1 MTFDQ
6 RIPRR
11 DATPDVS
18 VVICTLNEHEAIGG
32 VLHELGCALTHCR
45 HEVIV
50 VDDSIDDRTA
60 QVVQDYARSHPWV
73 RLLRRRGGRG
83 LASAAV
89 AGWDAARG
97 RTLALMDGDGQHDPQ
112 LIARMLDDT
121 AALGSEVVIASRYLE
136 SSVSVSGLGRV
147 RHVGSRITTG
157 ISRLLLGLKVADP
170 MSGCFL
176 MTRAWYRQ
184 VRPQLTALGF
194 KILIDV
200 LASGRR
206 RPLVSQVPTQL
217 RERAGGRS
225 KLDLRVV
232 LELGAQLFEKA
243 TRGMVP
249 ARMALFFGVGVS
261 GLGVHLA
268 TLSLATWMGRPFWL
282 AQLMAIW
289 LAMSWNFALN
299 NLLTFRDRR
308 LHGVAAL
315 RGLLVFYAA
324 CLSGAILSEA
334 LGVAAA
340 RIGAPWF
347 VAGIGGALLAGV
359 WNYHLAKRAAW
370 GAESEAKVAPSITE
384 SNAAP
389 ATHDH

>member
-1 MTFDQ
+1 MAFDPRSPQ
-6 RIPRR
+6 RDP
-11 DATPDVS
+11 TPDVS

-32 VLHELGCALTHCR
+32 VLRELDAALLHCR

-50 VDDSIDDRTA
+50 VDDSSDERTA
-60 QVVQDYARSHPWV
+60 RAVQDYARAHPWV

-112 LIARMLDDT
+112 LIARMLDD
-121 AALGSEVVIASRYLE
+121 AAVLDSEVVIASRYLE
-136 SSVSVSGLGRV
+136 SSASGLGAI
-147 RHVGSRITTG
+147 RHLGSRITTQV
-157 ISRLLLGLKVADP
+157 SRLLLGLKVADP

-176 MTRAWYRQ
+176 MTRAWYQQ
-184 VRPQLTALGF
+184 VRPGLTALGF

-200 LASGRR
+200 LAADAR
-206 RPLVSQVPTQL
+206 RPRVSQVPTRL
-217 RERAGGRS
+217 RERAGGSS

-232 LELGAQLFEKA
+232 LELGAQLLEKA
-243 TRGMVP
+243 TQGLVP
-249 ARMALFFGVGVS
+249 ARMALFFGVGIS

-268 TLSLATWMGRPFWL
+268 ALSLGTWAGRPFWL
-282 AQLMAIW
+282 AQLLAIW

-315 RGLLVFYAA
+315 RGLVVFYAA
-324 CLSGAILSEA
+324 CLSGAILSEV
-334 LGVAAA
+334 LGVVSAWA
-340 RIGAPWF
+340 GAPWF

-370 GAESEAKVAPSITE
+370 GASAEAKEAVSIVE
-384 SNAAP
+384 STAAP
-389 ATHDH
+389 ARHDA

>member
-1 MTFDQ
+1 MAFDH

-11 DATPDVS
+11 DATPEVS

-32 VLHELGCALTHCR
+32 VLRELDAALTHCQ

-50 VDDSIDDRTA
+50 VDDSSDERTA
-60 QVVQDYARSHPWV
+60 RVVQDYAQTHPWV
-73 RLLRRRGGRG
+73 RLLRRQGGRG

-97 RTLALMDGDGQHDPQ
+97 QTLALMDGDGQHDPE

-121 AALGSEVVIASRYLE
+121 AALGSEVVIASRYLA
-136 SSVSVSGLGRV
+136 SSASGLGLV
-147 RHVGSRITTG
+147 RHAGSRITTG

-176 MTRAWYRQ
+176 MTRTWYQQ

-200 LASGRR
+200 LASGAR
-206 RPLVSQVPTQL
+206 RPQVSQVPTQL
-217 RERAGGRS
+217 RERAGGTS

-268 TLSLATWMGRPFWL
+268 TLSLATWAGRPFWL
-282 AQLMAIW
+282 AQLVAIW

-315 RGLLVFYAA
+315 RGLVVFYAA

-334 LGVAAA
+334 LGVVAAWL
-340 RIGAPWF
+340 GLPWF

-370 GAESEAKVAPSITE
+370 GTEAEARIVPSITE
-384 SNAAP
+384 PTAAP
-389 ATHDH
+389 ATHEP

>member
-1 MTFDQ
+1 MAFDQ
-6 RIPRR
+6 RFPRR
-11 DATPDVS
+11 GPDPDVS

-32 VLHELGCALTHCR
+32 VLRELDAALAHCAHEI
-45 HEVIV
+45 IV
-50 VDDSIDDRTA
+50 VDDSTDTRTA
-60 QVVQDYARSHPWV
+60 QVVQDYAATHAWV
-73 RLLRRRGGRG
+73 RLLRREGGRG

-136 SSVSVSGLGRV
+136 SSTSGLGLV
-147 RHVGSRITTG
+147 RHLGSRVLTG
-157 ISRLLLGLKVADP
+157 VSRLLLGLKVADP

-176 MTRAWYRQ
+176 MTRSWYQQ

-194 KILIDV
+194 KILIEV
-200 LASGRR
+200 LASAAR

-217 RERAGGRS
+217 RERAGGTS

-232 LELGAQLFEKA
+232 LELGAQLVEKA
-243 TRGMVP
+243 SRGMVP

-268 TLSLATWMGRPFWL
+268 ALSLATWAGRPFWL
-282 AQLMAIW
+282 GQLLAIW

-315 RGLLVFYAA
+315 RGLVVFYAA

-334 LGVAAA
+334 LGVVAAWV
-340 RIGAPWF
+340 GAPWF

-370 GAESEAKVAPSITE
+370 GEATGETAVVTE
-384 SNAAP
+384 SGVAVGP
-389 ATHDH
+389 ATHKP